1 MQQSIEQTRPEG
13 ITCAGCIDSSRCR
26 WLEGKTIALCIQSMN
41 GSGTIGRD
49 DNSFGDGLQ
58 LASVLAHIYTG
69 EVLTDKRCGVGS
81 NAGKRK
87 RQMIRPDDI
96 ADGSGYTRL
105 KSQP

>member
-13 ITCAGCIDSSRCR
+13 ITCAG
-26 WLEGKTIALCIQSMN
+26 GIQSMN

-105 KSQP
+105 KSQPGGRQSFRSAVEIEG